1 MLTYVLVA
9 ENYQTGREKFVSASH
24 DLNQAIEAFND
35 SDTAGHDMAT
45 LYALKDG
52 HKISMVYY
60 LPPKGLTL
68 ETIMSSEYIRKL

>member
-1 MLTYVLVA
+1 MLTYALIA

-24 DLNQAIEAFND
+24 DLSQAIEVLNA
-35 SDTAGHDMAT
+35 TELRGYDMAT

-60 LPPKGLTL
+60 LPTENLTL
-68 ETIMSSEYIRKL
+68 EKIMSSEYIQKL